1 MIIVLMNARRDS
13 ANNDFKP
20 EEENVS
26 PEELQKQGLR
36 ILAHII
42 ARSHLNKIRADGPR
56 ELQPGNKVLDNQGP
70 KE

>member
-1 MIIVLMNARRDS
+1 MIIVLMSTGRDNAI
-13 ANNDFKP
+13 NDFKP

-42 ARSHLNKIRADGPR
+42 ARSHLNKIRADSPIESLPDSKIIVKSG
-56 ELQPGNKVLDNQGP
+56 L